1 MTGAPEPAGAGAPR
15 VGSRR
20 RRLRERRI
28 GRRLRGFRPAL
39 RAQER
44 LGGVDHVYAGS
55 AQGHHGAE
63 HRCAEQDCAEQPA
76 RDASAEAASQS
87 LSESL
92 TLDLAR
98 DAARVP
104 GENLDRRVP
113 EPLEARGGPGALI
126 GAKLRGAGIAALPAF
141 EVVDPLPAGFLV
153 EPVRDQT
160 EELLLGLFAV
170 SEEAR
175 EYGIDRCCVLRLI
188 LHRLVHRRIGR
199 RARRKNPSNVLPA
212 ALTALPCMR
221 GSSKRMVASGSLSSK
236 NGTGASSGNDQPR
249 WW

>member
-1 MTGAPEPAGAGAPR
+1 MRAHKAPASPLPPSAEGRITRLAAVHVKASCDLNSLLARAGLSPKDIEDARA
-15 VGSRR
+15 
-20 RRLRERRI
+20 RI
-28 GRRLRGFRPAL
+28 GVQNQITFL
-39 RAQER
+39 
-44 LGGVDHVYAGS
+44 
-55 AQGHHGAE
+55 
-63 HRCAEQDCAEQPA
+63 
-76 RDASAEAASQS
+76 
-87 LSESL
+87 
-92 TLDLAR
+92 
-98 DAARVP
+98 
-104 GENLDRRVP
+104 
-113 EPLEARGGPGALI
+113 
-126 GAKLRGAGIAALPAF
+126 GIAALPAF
-141 EVVDPLPAGFLV
+141 EVVDPLPAGFLL